1 MKLLPFLAV
10 TSLAVALLGP
20 AASLAGEG
28 HDHGDAPRA
37 ATGPA
42 LPRFAA
48 ASELFELVGVLDGR
62 RITLYL
68 DRAADNSPVT
78 EARIELEVGEAK
90 LTAEKHGEDEFE
102 FELPEPPAS
111 GVLPITATV
120 TVGDEIDLLAGEL
133 DIHADE
139 HDEAPVREI
148 SWQGWAPWAGGA
160 GLAGLA
166 LFALA
171 RRHSAEAGGKRDGV
185 AE

>member
-1 MKLLPFLAV
+1 MTLLPFLAA
-10 TSLAVALLGP
+10 TSLAATLLGP
-20 AASLAGEG
+20 AAALAGEG
-28 HDHGDAPRA
+28 HDHGDAPPA
-37 ATGPA
+37 AAGPA

-48 ASELFELVGVLDGR
+48 TSELFELVGVLDGR

-68 DRAADNSPVT
+68 DRAADNAPVT
-78 EARIELEVGEAK
+78 KARIELEIDGAR
-90 LTAEKHGEDEFE
+90 LTAEKHGEDAFE
-102 FELPEPPAS
+102 VELPEPPAS

-133 DIHADE
+133 DIHEDE
-139 HDEAPVREI
+139 HDDAPVREI

-166 LFALA
+166 LIALV
-171 RRHSAEAGGKRDGV
+171 RRRPAETGGKRDGG